1 MPNINKANRQVCDVD
16 IRSLDRKPV
25 LFFETANTT
34 TQALT
39 GESVYATAKGVKRIA
54 FANPIEGTI
63 TIEAQVYP
71 FELYSLISG
80 GVIETDAAYPEKA
93 VVKAD
98 ADGSLKVPANAMAG
112 SVFVYKNGE
121 FAGTEIAGTFADG
134 TFTAAVEGDIK
145 TGEEYEVG
153 YVATK
158 ASGVKRI
165 AITNSKLPKAYYITM
180 DTVEKDENE
189 VLTPYKMIF
198 YKAQPQRNFSL
209 SQSSAGDPA
218 SITMTFDLLEDK
230 DGNFAEIVEI
240 SDEAE

>member
-80 GVIETDAAYPEKA
+80 GVIETDAAYPERA
-93 VVKAD
+93 TVKAD
-98 ADGSLKVPANAMAG
+98 ADGSLKVPDNAMPG
-112 SVFVYKNGE
+112 SVFVYKAGD
-121 FAGTEIAGTFADG
+121 FAGAEIEGAFADNK
-134 TFTAAVEGDIK
+134 FTAANAEDIK
-145 TGEEYEVG
+145 TGLEYEVG
-153 YVATK
+153 YVVTK

-165 AITNSKLPKAYYITM
+165 TINNSKLPKAYYITM

>member
-1 MPNINKANRQVCDVD
+1 M
-16 IRSLDRKPV
+16 
-25 LFFETANTT
+25 
-34 TQALT
+34 
-39 GESVYATAKGVKRIA
+39 
-54 FANPIEGTI
+54 
-63 TIEAQVYP
+63 
-71 FELYSLISG
+71 
-80 GVIETDAAYPEKA
+80 
-93 VVKAD
+93 
-98 ADGSLKVPANAMAG
+98 
-112 SVFVYKNGE
+112 
-121 FAGTEIAGTFADG
+121 
-134 TFTAAVEGDIK
+134 EGDIK

-165 AITNSKLPKAYYITM
+165 AINNSKLPKAYYITM

>member
-1 MPNINKANRQVCDVD
+1 MPSINKANRQVCDVD

-80 GVIETDAAYPEKA
+80 GVIETDAAYPERT

-98 ADGSLKVPANAMAG
+98 ADGS
-112 SVFVYKNGE
+112 VFVYNAGD
-121 FAGTEIAGTFADG
+121 FAGKEIEGTFADN
-134 TFTAAVEGDIK
+134 TFTAASEAEIK
-145 TGEEYEVG
+145 TGSEYEVG

-165 AITNSKLPKAYYITM
+165 AINNGKLPKAYYITM
-180 DTVEKDENE
+180 DTVEKDDNE

>member
-112 SVFVYKNGE
+112 SVFVYKMGNLQ
-121 FAGTEIAGTFADG
+121 AQKSLAPLQ
-134 TFTAAVEGDIK
+134 TAPLPPLWK
-145 TGEEYEVG
+145 
-153 YVATK
+153 ATLK
-158 ASGVKRI
+158 QARNMRLVM
-165 AITNSKLPKAYYITM
+165 L
-180 DTVEKDENE
+180 
-189 VLTPYKMIF
+189 
-198 YKAQPQRNFSL
+198 PQR
-209 SQSSAGDPA
+209 QAA
-218 SITMTFDLLEDK
+218 
-230 DGNFAEIVEI
+230 
-240 SDEAE
+240 

>member
-80 GVIETDAAYPEKA
+80 GVIETDAAYPERA
-93 VVKAD
+93 TVKAC
-98 ADGSLKVPANAMAG
+98 
-112 SVFVYKNGE
+112 
-121 FAGTEIAGTFADG
+121 
-134 TFTAAVEGDIK
+134 
-145 TGEEYEVG
+145 
-153 YVATK
+153 
-158 ASGVKRI
+158 
-165 AITNSKLPKAYYITM
+165 
-180 DTVEKDENE
+180 
-189 VLTPYKMIF
+189 
-198 YKAQPQRNFSL
+198 
-209 SQSSAGDPA
+209 
-218 SITMTFDLLEDK
+218 LLYTSRC
-230 DGNFAEIVEI
+230 V
-240 SDEAE
+240 

>member
-80 GVIETDAAYPEKA
+80 GVIETDAAYPERA
-93 VVKAD
+93 TVKAD
-98 ADGSLKVPANAMAG
+98 ADGSLRQERM
-112 SVFVYKNGE
+112 
-121 FAGTEIAGTFADG
+121 
-134 TFTAAVEGDIK
+134 
-145 TGEEYEVG
+145 
-153 YVATK
+153 
-158 ASGVKRI
+158 R
-165 AITNSKLPKAYYITM
+165 
-180 DTVEKDENE
+180 
-189 VLTPYKMIF
+189 
-198 YKAQPQRNFSL
+198 RFSL
-209 SQSSAGDPA
+209 
-218 SITMTFDLLEDK
+218 I
-230 DGNFAEIVEI
+230 GNGR
-240 SDEAE
+240 

>member
-80 GVIETDAAYPEKA
+80 GVIET
-93 VVKAD
+93 AD

-134 TFTAAVEGDIK
+134 TFTATVEGDIK

-158 ASGVKRI
+158 TSGVKRI
-165 AITNSKLPKAYYITM
+165 AINNSKLPKAYYITM
-180 DTVEKDENE
+180 DTEEKDEIE
-189 VLTPYKMIF
+189 VLSPYKMIF

-240 SDEAE
+240 SDEAK

>member
-112 SVFVYKNGE
+112 SVFVMTRTGE
-121 FAGTEIAGTFADG
+121 FAGTESLAPCRRYLYQPLW
-134 TFTAAVEGDIK
+134 K
-145 TGEEYEVG
+145 
-153 YVATK
+153 ATLK
-158 ASGVKRI
+158 QARNMRLVM
-165 AITNSKLPKAYYITM
+165 L
-180 DTVEKDENE
+180 
-189 VLTPYKMIF
+189 
-198 YKAQPQRNFSL
+198 PQR
-209 SQSSAGDPA
+209 QAA
-218 SITMTFDLLEDK
+218 
-230 DGNFAEIVEI
+230 
-240 SDEAE
+240 